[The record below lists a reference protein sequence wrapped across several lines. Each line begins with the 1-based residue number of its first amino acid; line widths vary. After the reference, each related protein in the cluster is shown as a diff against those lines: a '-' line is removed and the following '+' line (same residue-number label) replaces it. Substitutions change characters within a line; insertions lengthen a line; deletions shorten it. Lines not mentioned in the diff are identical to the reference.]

1 MQAFDIIAGLVLLTS
16 AITGLVR
23 GAVREVV
30 GVMSFVIAAVVSLVA
45 LRVSGPVFRGF
56 IDPAWMG
63 TTLAVL
69 AVFGLVYLVL
79 RLLGAGMARRV
90 QDHRAFGALDRSIG
104 AGFGLIRALVLLGM
118 FNLLFSL
125 VSGDGGPTWVRGAT
139 LFPLTEASGKVL
151 KVFAPKA
158 GDLGGRIVPAV
169 RKMVTE
175 GATSDPKEGYSARDR
190 RVMDDLVERAR

>member
-1 MQAFDIIAGLVLLTS
+1 MQAFDVIAGLVLLTS

-30 GVMSFVIAAVVSLVA
+30 GVMSFVIAAVASLVA
-45 LRVSGPVFRGF
+45 LRFTGPVVRGV

-63 TTLAVL
+63 TAVALL
-69 AVFGLVYLVL
+69 AVFGLIYLLL
-79 RLLGAGMARRV
+79 RLLGAGMTRRV
-90 QDHRAFGALDRSIG
+90 QDHRAFGALDRTIG

-118 FNLLFSL
+118 FNLLFHL
-125 VSGDGGPTWVRGAT
+125 VSGGGGPTWVRQAA
-139 LFPLTEASGKVL
+139 LVPLTEASGKVL

-158 GDLGGRIVPAV
+158 GGLGGRIVPAV

-175 GATSDPKEGYSARDR
+175 GATSDPKQGYSARDR

>member
-1 MQAFDIIAGLVLLTS
+1 MQAFDIIAGLLLLVS
-16 AITGLVR
+16 AIAGLVR

-30 GVMSFVIAAVVSLVA
+30 GLVSFIAAVVLSLFA
-45 LRVSGPVFRGF
+45 LRFTGPVFRGV

-69 AVFGLVYLVL
+69 AVFGLTYLVL
-79 RLLGAGMARRV
+79 RLLGAGMTRRV
-90 QDHRAFGALDRSIG
+90 QDHGAFGALDRSIG

-118 FNLLFSL
+118 FNLLFNL
-125 VSGDGGPTWVRGAT
+125 VSGGGGPTWVREAR

-190 RVMDDLVERAR
+190 RSLDDLVERAR

>member
-1 MQAFDIIAGLVLLTS
+1 MQTFDIIAGLVLLTS
-16 AITGLVR
+16 VVSGLLR
-23 GAVREVV
+23 GAVREIV
-30 GVMSFVIAAVVSLVA
+30 GLVSFIAAVLLSLA
-45 LRVSGPVFRGF
+45 GLRLSGPFFRGF
-56 IDPAWMG
+56 IDPPWMG

-69 AVFGLVYLVL
+69 AVFGAVYLIL
-79 RLLGAGMARRV
+79 RLLGAGMTRRV
-90 QDHRAFGALDRSIG
+90 QDQPAFGALDRALG
-104 AGFGLIRALVLLGM
+104 AGFGLIRALVVLGL
-118 FNLLFSL
+118 FNLLLHL
-125 VSGDGGPTWVRGAT
+125 VSSDGGPTWVREAR

-158 GDLGGRIVPAV
+158 GDLCGHIVPAV

>member
-1 MQAFDIIAGLVLLTS
+1 MQAFDIIAGLLLLTCVI
-16 AITGLVR
+16 AGLVR

-30 GVMSFVIAAVVSLVA
+30 GVTSFIVAVLASLA
-45 LRVSGPVFRGF
+45 GLRFSGPLFRGV
-56 IDPAWMG
+56 IEPAWMG
-63 TTLAVL
+63 TVVAVL
-69 AVFGLVYLVL
+69 AVFGLTYLLL
-79 RLLGAGMARRV
+79 RLLGAGMTRRV
-90 QDHRAFGALDRSIG
+90 RDQGAFGALDRAIG

-125 VSGDGGPTWVRGAT
+125 VSGGGGPTWVREAR

>member
-1 MQAFDIIAGLVLLTS
+1 MQAFDIIAGLLLLTCV
-16 AITGLVR
+16 ITGLVR

-30 GVMSFVIAAVVSLVA
+30 GVMSFILAVLASLA
-45 LRVSGPVFRGF
+45 GLRFSGPVFRGV
-56 IDPAWMG
+56 IEPAWMG
-63 TTLAVL
+63 TAVAVL
-69 AVFGLVYLVL
+69 AVFGLTYLLL
-79 RLLGAGMARRV
+79 RLLGAGMTRRV
-90 QDHRAFGALDRSIG
+90 QGQAAFGALDRAIG

-118 FNLLFSL
+118 FNLLLAL
-125 VSGDGGPTWVRGAT
+125 VTGGGGPTWVREAK

-158 GDLGGRIVPAV
+158 GDLGGRIVPTV

-175 GATSDPKEGYSARDR
+175 GATSAPKEGYSARDR

>member
-16 AITGLVR
+16 AISGLVR

-30 GVMSFVIAAVVSLVA
+30 GVMSFIIAVVASLVA
-45 LRVSGPVFRGF
+45 LRFSGPVFRGF

-63 TTLAVL
+63 TAVAVL

-79 RLLGAGMARRV
+79 RLLGAGMTRRV
-90 QDHRAFGALDRSIG
+90 QGHGAFGALDRSIG

-118 FNLLFSL
+118 FNLLLGL
-125 VSGDGGPTWVRGAT
+125 VSGGEAPKWVREAT

-158 GDLGGRIVPAV
+158 GDVGGRIVPAV

-190 RVMDDLVERAR
+190 RSLDDLVERAR

>member
-1 MQAFDIIAGLVLLTS
+1 MQAFDIIAGLLLLTCVV
-16 AITGLVR
+16 TGVVR

-30 GVMSFVIAAVVSLVA
+30 GVTSFILAVLASLA
-45 LRVSGPVFRGF
+45 GLRFSGPVFRGF

-69 AVFGLVYLVL
+69 AVFGATYLVL
-79 RLLGAGMARRV
+79 RLLGAGMTRRV
-90 QDHRAFGALDRSIG
+90 QGQAAFGALDRAIG
-104 AGFGLIRALVLLGM
+104 AGFGLIRALLLLGM

-125 VSGDGGPTWVRGAT
+125 VSGGGGPTWVREAR

>member
-1 MQAFDIIAGLVLLTS
+1 MQAFDIIAGLLLLIS
-16 AITGLVR
+16 AISGLVR

-30 GVMSFVIAAVVSLVA
+30 GVVSFIAAAVLSLFA
-45 LRVSGPVFRGF
+45 LRFTGPVFRGF

-63 TTLAVL
+63 TTLAVV
-69 AVFGLVYLVL
+69 AVFGLTYLVL
-79 RLLGAGMARRV
+79 RLLGAGMTRRV
-90 QDHRAFGALDRSIG
+90 QDHGAFGALDRSIG

-125 VSGDGGPTWVRGAT
+125 VSGGGGPTWVRQAR

-151 KVFAPKA
+151 KLFAPKA

-190 RVMDDLVERAR
+190 RSLDDLVERAR

>member
-1 MQAFDIIAGLVLLTS
+1 MQAFDIIAGLLLLTS

-30 GVMSFVIAAVVSLVA
+30 GVTSFILAVVASLA
-45 LRVSGPVFRGF
+45 GLRFSGPVFRGF
-56 IDPAWMG
+56 IEPAWMG
-63 TTLAVL
+63 NVVAVL
-69 AVFGLVYLVL
+69 AVFGLIYLLL
-79 RLLGAGMARRV
+79 RLLGAGMTRRV
-90 QDHRAFGALDRSIG
+90 QDHGAFGALDRAIG

-125 VSGDGGPTWVRGAT
+125 VSGGGGPTWVREAR

-158 GDLGGRIVPAV
+158 GDLGGHIVPAV